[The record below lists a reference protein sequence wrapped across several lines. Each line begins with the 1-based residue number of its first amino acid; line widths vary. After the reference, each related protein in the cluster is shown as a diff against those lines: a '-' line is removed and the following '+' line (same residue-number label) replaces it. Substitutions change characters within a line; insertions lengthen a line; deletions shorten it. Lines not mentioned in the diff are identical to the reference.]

1 MQNTQRFREAEIQSW
16 KRESGLSGI
25 DRNMASTTENAPKDG
40 TEDPKL
46 DVFEDDDEFEEFENE
61 GKGGKHL
68 SHHWASW
75 EIPRSRRSFFG
86 SGFGFVV
93 RKG

>member
-1 MQNTQRFREAEIQSW
+1 
-16 KRESGLSGI
+16 
-25 DRNMASTTENAPKDG
+25 MASTTENAPKDG

-61 GKGGKHL
+61 GKGGVNISL
-68 SHHWASW
+68 ITGASW
-75 EIPRSRRSFFG
+75 EIARSRRWLFG